1 MATCRLL
8 TLWSKLKNHSIP
20 ITLFLPPRTCSS
32 FMLGRFPDYTPKSD
46 LPVNDNS
53 GVSLLFL
60 FTGYTVAGTVPDS
73 HRIPFS
79 CNAADADRCITKT
92 RAKLVAV
99 L

>member
-46 LPVNDNS
+46 LPVNDDS

-73 HRIPFS
+73 DRIPFYANGRMTDVS
-79 CNAADADRCITKT
+79 PKQLQN
-92 RAKLVAV
+92 
-99 L
+99 